1 MNVRT
6 DNIKKKIFNRDI
18 LKASRNRSFNL
29 IAKHSFA
36 NYLNANISERIQ
48 EVNKKFQNSLTITNN
63 LEDFLWA
70 ENIDYKIKNNFHGLL
85 SINNDGN
92 NANVSIDEEKLPFKN
107 GCLDLIISN
116 LNLHSTINLGKLLL
130 EINKILMPD
139 GLFIGSM
146 FGRETLN
153 ELRYS
158 LLSAETEITGKTYPR
173 IIPFTDI
180 RTSGDLLYK
189 SGFKLCVSD
198 IDRIILKFDQPID
211 LIHQLRSMGE
221 TNYLNI
227 DRLPINRN
235 VWNRACKIYKNNF
248 SNEQGLIEATFDIIT
263 LTGWK
268 YDKKQQEPLKP
279 GSATHK
285 LSDALNKG

>member
-1 MNVRT
+1 MNIRT
-6 DNIKKKIFNRDI
+6 NNIKKKIFNRDV
-18 LKASRNRSFNL
+18 LKSSRKRSL
-29 IAKHSFA
+29 KLVAKHSFS

-48 EVNKKFQNSLTITNN
+48 EVNKKFKNALTITNN
-63 LEDFLWA
+63 LEDFIWIDS
-70 ENIDYKIKNNFHGLL
+70 IDYEIKNNFNGFLATY
-85 SINNDGN
+85 NNDN
-92 NANVSIDEEKLPFKN
+92 INILLDEENLPFKN
-107 GCLDLIISN
+107 NCFDLIISN
-116 LNLHSTINLGKLLL
+116 LNLHSTVNLGKLLL
-130 EINKILMPD
+130 EINKILIPD

-158 LLSAETEITGKTYPR
+158 LLSAETEINGKTYPR

-227 DRLPINRN
+227 NRLPISKN
-235 VWNRACKIYKNNF
+235 VWKRACEIYINNF
-248 SNEQGLIEATFDIIT
+248 SNSQGLVEATFDIIT

-268 YDKKQQEPLKP
+268 YDKKQQQPLKP
-279 GSATHK
+279 GSASHK
-285 LSDALNKG
+285 LSDALSKR

>member
-1 MNVRT
+1 MNIRT
-6 DNIKKKIFNRDI
+6 NNIKKKIFNKDV
-18 LKASRNRSFNL
+18 LKACRKRSLKL
-29 IAKHSFA
+29 IPKYSFS

-48 EVNKKFQNSLTITNN
+48 EINKKFQNSLTITNN
-63 LEDFLWA
+63 LEDSLWV
-70 ENIDYKIKNNFHGLL
+70 ESIGYRIKNNFNGLL
-85 SINNDGN
+85 SMNDKNKNINML
-92 NANVSIDEEKLPFKN
+92 IDEEILPFKN
-107 GCLDLIISN
+107 ECFDLIVSN
-116 LNLHSTINLGKLLL
+116 LNLHSTVNLGKLLL
-130 EINKILMPD
+130 EINKTLIPD

-198 IDRIILKFDQPID
+198 IDRVVLEFDQPID
-211 LIHQLRSMGE
+211 LIHQLRAIGE

-227 DRLPINRN
+227 DRLPINKK
-235 VWNRACKIYKNNF
+235 VWKRACEIYKNNF
-248 SNEQGLIEATFDIIT
+248 SNNKGLVKATFDIIT

-285 LSDALNKG
+285 LSDALNKR